1 MFMKLLL
8 LAIVLVGFA
17 QADVPGTLV
26 SSAKAGARRS
36 LARSTQQC
44 DGVNFLPPSCDSCT
58 SIQACMGPV
67 GTVYRDCEL
76 LNPEKPFC
84 NNGECSATP
93 SLGDHCIPNQ
103 IHCLGSGY
111 YPDALACNLYH
122 YCDAANL
129 PSDVYRCPDGFVF
142 NPETTLCKLKKSD
155 ADCMKISCNKNEI
168 LSPYGTSKQ
177 FFGFCMIFDYIVP
190 SMIRVGKCSPGTEF
204 DGHKCVY
211 KCTAAGRFP
220 DSEDPTVFYECW
232 ENGSGFESG
241 SSICNSGKT
250 FDAETGVCKM

>member
-1 MFMKLLL
+1 MLFNSFDISVPSFGCKEVFFFAANFVSSTISAALSSANNHPTLICYKRSCQRLTFSVCSVKMFMKLLI
-8 LAIVLVGFA
+8 LAIVLIGFA

-76 LNPEKPFC
+76 LNPDKPFC

-103 IHCLGSGY
+103 INCLGSGY
-111 YPDALACNLYH
+111 YP
-122 YCDAANL
+122 
-129 PSDVYRCPDGFVF
+129 G
-142 NPETTLCKLKKSD
+142 KL
-155 ADCMKISCNKNEI
+155 
-168 LSPYGTSKQ
+168 
-177 FFGFCMIFDYIVP
+177 
-190 SMIRVGKCSPGTEF
+190 
-204 DGHKCVY
+204 
-211 KCTAAGRFP
+211 
-220 DSEDPTVFYECW
+220 
-232 ENGSGFESG
+232 
-241 SSICNSGKT
+241 
-250 FDAETGVCKM
+250 